1 MQTLRGRGLP
11 LKRYE
16 LSVKRPLSV
25 AFEIEGDKG
34 KSERLEDVD
43 EAARH
48 LRCERARQ
56 LFGRDLDA
64 HQLLVVAD
72 ADLTEAEFVQR
83 LFALFHDSEALRRDL
98 DAVGDPGRQARR
110 GGAVPHGQVGAASQL
125 AN

>member
-16 LSVKRPLSV
+16 LSVERPLAV
-25 AFEIEGDKG
+25 AFKIEGDER
-34 KSERLEDVD
+34 KSEQLEDLD

-48 LRCERARQ
+48 LGCERPRQ

-72 ADLTEAEFVQR
+72 ADLAEAELVQR
-83 LFALFHDSEALRRDL
+83 LFAFFHDSEALGRDL
-98 DAVGDPGRQARR
+98 DAVSDPRRQARR
-110 GGAVPHGQVGAASQL
+110 GGTVPD
-125 AN
+125 